1 MMSNAKKIFS
11 CNNCGAKYPKWM
23 GMCGQCGE
31 WNTVEEEII
40 QSKNKNEPKFILNTT
55 KVKEIKEI
63 NYETNERIE
72 TNDSELNR
80 VLGGG
85 IVPGSLILISGEPG
99 IGKSTLILQLSISTK
114 RKVLYVSGEESQQQ
128 IKLRADRI
136 SKIQTECYILTETN
150 LELILNS
157 VESLMP
163 EIIVVDS
170 IQTIQTNSID
180 NIQGSTP
187 QIKECTSTLIKLAK
201 QTGIPIFVIGHI
213 TKDGNIAGPKVL
225 EHMVDVVLNF
235 EGDKNNLFR
244 ILRSKKNRFGST
256 SEIGIYEMLDKGLV
270 IVENPSELFTSNRN
284 KELSGNCIGI
294 TLDGIRPI
302 MIEIQALVSSAVYG
316 TPQRIS
322 NGFNSK
328 RLNML
333 LAVLEK
339 KVGFKIGIK
348 DIFIN
353 ITGGIK
359 IDDPALDLAVIF
371 SILSSNTNLNIEND
385 ICLCAE
391 IGLSG
396 ELRSVKNID
405 IRISEAERLGYKK
418 IIVSQNSKIRA
429 KSSKIKILK
438 FSKLSNVVKEVFKE
452 QD

>member
-1 MMSNAKKIFS
+1 MASTKKIYS

-23 GMCGQCGE
+23 GQCSQCGE
-31 WNTVEEEII
+31 WNTVDEEII
-40 QSKNKNEPKFILNTT
+40 QSKKKSEPNIILN
-55 KVKEIKEI
+55 KSKLKEIKEI
-63 NYETNERIE
+63 DAETTERIKIDD
-72 TNDSELNR
+72 NELNR

-85 IVPGSLILISGEPG
+85 IVPGSVILISGEPG
-99 IGKSTLILQLSISTK
+99 IGKSTLILQISISIK
-114 RKVLYVSGEESQQQ
+114 RKVLYISGEESQQQ
-128 IKLRADRI
+128 IKLRANRI
-136 SKIQTECYILTETN
+136 SKNQNECYILTETN
-150 LELILNS
+150 LELILKS
-157 VESLMP
+157 IEALMP
-163 EIIVVDS
+163 DLIVIDS
-170 IQTIQTNSID
+170 IQTIQTDGIE

-187 QIKECTSTLIKLAK
+187 QIKECTSTLIKVAK
-201 QTGIPIFVIGHI
+201 QTGIPIIVIGHI

-235 EGDKNNLFR
+235 EGDKNNLYR

-256 SEIGIYEMLDKGLV
+256 SEIGIYEMLDTGLN
-270 IVENPSELFTSNRN
+270 IVKNPSELFTSNREN
-284 KELSGNCIGI
+284 QLSGNSIGI
-294 TLDGIRPI
+294 TLDGNRSI

-339 KVGFKIGIK
+339 KAGFKIGVK

-371 SILSSNTNLNIEND
+371 SILSSNTNLSIENGL
-385 ICLCAE
+385 CFCAE
-391 IGLSG
+391 VGLSG
-396 ELRSVKNID
+396 ELRNVKNID
-405 IRISEAERLGYKK
+405 IRISEAERLGYNK
-418 IIVSQNSKIRA
+418 IIISSNSKTQNKTNHIE
-429 KSSKIKILK
+429 ILK
-438 FSKLSNVVKEVFKE
+438 FSKLSDVVKEVFKE

>member
-1 MMSNAKKIFS
+1 MASTKKIYS

-23 GMCGQCGE
+23 GQCSQCGE
-31 WNTVEEEII
+31 WNTVDEEII
-40 QSKNKNEPKFILNTT
+40 QSKKKSEPNIILN
-55 KVKEIKEI
+55 KSKLKEIKEI
-63 NYETNERIE
+63 DAETSERIKIGD
-72 TNDSELNR
+72 NELNR

-85 IVPGSLILISGEPG
+85 IVPGSVILISGEPG
-99 IGKSTLILQLSISTK
+99 IGKSTLILQISISIK
-114 RKVLYVSGEESQQQ
+114 RKVLYISGEESQQQ
-128 IKLRADRI
+128 IKLRANRI
-136 SKIQTECYILTETN
+136 SKNQNECYILTETN
-150 LELILNS
+150 LELILKS
-157 VESLMP
+157 IEALMP
-163 EIIVVDS
+163 DLIVIDS
-170 IQTIQTNSID
+170 IQTIQTDGIE

-187 QIKECTSTLIKLAK
+187 QIKECTSTLIKVAK
-201 QTGIPIFVIGHI
+201 QTGIPIIVIGHI

-235 EGDKNNLFR
+235 EGDKNNLYR

-256 SEIGIYEMLDKGLV
+256 SEIGIYEMLDTGLN
-270 IVENPSELFTSNRN
+270 IVKNPSELFTSNREN
-284 KELSGNCIGI
+284 QLSGNSIGI
-294 TLDGIRPI
+294 TLDGNRSI

-339 KVGFKIGIK
+339 KAGFKIGVK

-371 SILSSNTNLNIEND
+371 SILSSNTNLSIENRL
-385 ICLCAE
+385 CFCAE
-391 IGLSG
+391 VGLSG
-396 ELRSVKNID
+396 ELRNVKNID
-405 IRISEAERLGYKK
+405 IRISEAERLGYNK
-418 IIVSQNSKIRA
+418 IIISSNSKTQNKTNQIE
-429 KSSKIKILK
+429 ILK
-438 FSKLSNVVKEVFKE
+438 FSKLSDVVKEVFKE

>member
-1 MMSNAKKIFS
+1 MASTKKIYS

-23 GMCGQCGE
+23 GQCSQCGE
-31 WNTVEEEII
+31 WNTVDEEII
-40 QSKNKNEPKFILNTT
+40 QSKKKSEPNIILN
-55 KVKEIKEI
+55 KSKLKEIKEI
-63 NYETNERIE
+63 DAETTERIKIDD
-72 TNDSELNR
+72 NELNR

-85 IVPGSLILISGEPG
+85 IVPGSVILISGEPG
-99 IGKSTLILQLSISTK
+99 IGKSTLILQISISIK
-114 RKVLYVSGEESQQQ
+114 RKVLYISGEESQQQ
-128 IKLRADRI
+128 IKLRANRI
-136 SKIQTECYILTETN
+136 SKNQNECYILTETN
-150 LELILNS
+150 LELILKS
-157 VESLMP
+157 IEALIP
-163 EIIVVDS
+163 DLIVIDS
-170 IQTIQTNSID
+170 IQTIQTDGIE

-187 QIKECTSTLIKLAK
+187 QIKECTSTLIKVAK
-201 QTGIPIFVIGHI
+201 QTGIPIIVIGHI

-235 EGDKNNLFR
+235 EGDKNNLYR

-256 SEIGIYEMLDKGLV
+256 SEIGIYEMLDTGLN
-270 IVENPSELFTSNRN
+270 IVKNPSELFTSNREN
-284 KELSGNCIGI
+284 QLSGNSIGI
-294 TLDGIRPI
+294 TLDGNRSI

-339 KVGFKIGIK
+339 KAGFKIGVK

-371 SILSSNTNLNIEND
+371 SILSSNTNLSIENGL
-385 ICLCAE
+385 CFCAE
-391 IGLSG
+391 VGLSG
-396 ELRSVKNID
+396 ELRNVKNID
-405 IRISEAERLGYKK
+405 IRISEAERLGYNK
-418 IIVSQNSKIRA
+418 IIISSNSKTQNKTNQIE
-429 KSSKIKILK
+429 ILK
-438 FSKLSNVVKEVFKE
+438 FSKLSDVVKEVFKE

>member
-1 MMSNAKKIFS
+1 MAGTNKIYS

-23 GMCGQCGE
+23 GQCSQCGK
-31 WNTVEEEII
+31 WNTVDEEII
-40 QSKNKNEPKFILNTT
+40 QSKKKSEPNIILN
-55 KVKEIKEI
+55 KSKLKEIKEI
-63 NYETNERIE
+63 DAESTKRIKIVD
-72 TNDSELNR
+72 NELNR

-85 IVPGSLILISGEPG
+85 IVPGSVILISGEPG
-99 IGKSTLILQLSISTK
+99 IGKSTLILQISISIK
-114 RKVLYVSGEESQQQ
+114 RKVLYISGEESQQQ
-128 IKLRADRI
+128 IKLRANRI
-136 SKIQTECYILTETN
+136 SKNQNECYILTETN
-150 LELILNS
+150 LELILKS
-157 VESLMP
+157 IEALMP
-163 EIIVVDS
+163 DLIVIDS
-170 IQTIQTNSID
+170 IQTIQTDGIE

-187 QIKECTSTLIKLAK
+187 QIKECTSTLIKVAK
-201 QTGIPIFVIGHI
+201 QTSIPIIVIGHI

-235 EGDKNNLFR
+235 EGDKNNLYR

-256 SEIGIYEMLDKGLV
+256 SEIGIYEMLDTGLN
-270 IVENPSELFTSNRN
+270 IVRNPSELFTSNREN
-284 KELSGNCIGI
+284 QLSGNCIGI
-294 TLDGIRPI
+294 TLDGNRSI

-339 KVGFKIGIK
+339 KAGFKIGVK

-371 SILSSNTNLNIEND
+371 SILSSNTNLSIENGL
-385 ICLCAE
+385 CFCAE
-391 IGLSG
+391 VGLSG
-396 ELRSVKNID
+396 ELRNVKNID
-405 IRISEAERLGYKK
+405 IRISEAERLGYNK
-418 IIVSQNSKIRA
+418 IIISSNSKTQNKTTQIE
-429 KSSKIKILK
+429 ILK
-438 FSKLSNVVKEVFKE
+438 FSKLSDVVKEVFKE

>member
-1 MMSNAKKIFS
+1 MASTKKIYS

-23 GMCGQCGE
+23 GQCSQCGE
-31 WNTVEEEII
+31 WNTVDEEII
-40 QSKNKNEPKFILNTT
+40 QSKKKSEPNIILN
-55 KVKEIKEI
+55 KSKLKEIKEI
-63 NYETNERIE
+63 DAETTERIKIDD
-72 TNDSELNR
+72 NELNR

-85 IVPGSLILISGEPG
+85 IVPGSVILISGEPG
-99 IGKSTLILQLSISTK
+99 IGKSTLILQISISIK
-114 RKVLYVSGEESQQQ
+114 RKVLYISGEESQQQ
-128 IKLRADRI
+128 IKLRANRI
-136 SKIQTECYILTETN
+136 SKNQNECYILTETN
-150 LELILNS
+150 LELILKS
-157 VESLMP
+157 IEALMP
-163 EIIVVDS
+163 DLIVIDS
-170 IQTIQTNSID
+170 IQTIQTDGIE

-187 QIKECTSTLIKLAK
+187 QIKECTSTLIKVAK
-201 QTGIPIFVIGHI
+201 QTNIPIIVIGHI

-235 EGDKNNLFR
+235 EGDKNNLYR

-256 SEIGIYEMLDKGLV
+256 SEIGIYEMLDTGLN
-270 IVENPSELFTSNRN
+270 IVKNPSELFTSNREN
-284 KELSGNCIGI
+284 QLSGNSIGI
-294 TLDGIRPI
+294 TLDGNRSI

-339 KVGFKIGIK
+339 KAGFKIGVK

-371 SILSSNTNLNIEND
+371 SILSSNTNLSIENGL
-385 ICLCAE
+385 CFCAE
-391 IGLSG
+391 VGLSG
-396 ELRSVKNID
+396 ELRNVKNID
-405 IRISEAERLGYKK
+405 IRISEAERLGYNK
-418 IIVSQNSKIRA
+418 IIISSNSKTQNKTNHIE
-429 KSSKIKILK
+429 ILK
-438 FSKLSNVVKEVFKE
+438 FSKLSDVVKEVFKE

>member
-1 MMSNAKKIFS
+1 MASTKKIYS

-23 GMCGQCGE
+23 GQCGQCGE
-31 WNTVEEEII
+31 WNTVDEEII
-40 QSKNKNEPKFILNTT
+40 QSKKKSEPNIIVNKSKL
-55 KVKEIKEI
+55 KEIKEI
-63 NYETNERIE
+63 DAETTERIKIDD
-72 TNDSELNR
+72 NELNR

-85 IVPGSLILISGEPG
+85 IVPGSVILISGEPG
-99 IGKSTLILQLSISTK
+99 IGKSTLILQISISIK
-114 RKVLYVSGEESQQQ
+114 RKVLYISGEESQQQ
-128 IKLRADRI
+128 IKLRANRI
-136 SKIQTECYILTETN
+136 SKNQNECYILTETN
-150 LELILNS
+150 LELILKS
-157 VESLMP
+157 IEALMP
-163 EIIVVDS
+163 DLIVIDS
-170 IQTIQTNSID
+170 IQTIQTDGIE

-187 QIKECTSTLIKLAK
+187 QIKECTSTLIKVAK
-201 QTGIPIFVIGHI
+201 QTGIPIIVIGHI

-235 EGDKNNLFR
+235 EGDKNNLYR

-256 SEIGIYEMLDKGLV
+256 SEIGIYEMLDTGLN
-270 IVENPSELFTSNRN
+270 IVKNPSELFTSNREN
-284 KELSGNCIGI
+284 QLSGNSIGI
-294 TLDGIRPI
+294 TLDGNRSI

-339 KVGFKIGIK
+339 KAGFKIGVK

-371 SILSSNTNLNIEND
+371 SILSSNTNLSIENGL
-385 ICLCAE
+385 CFCAE
-391 IGLSG
+391 VGLSG
-396 ELRSVKNID
+396 ELRNVKNID
-405 IRISEAERLGYKK
+405 IRISEAERLGYNK
-418 IIVSQNSKIRA
+418 IIISSNSKTQNKTNQIE
-429 KSSKIKILK
+429 ILK
-438 FSKLSNVVKEVFKE
+438 FSKLSDVVKEVFKE